1 MLNINI
7 STPATIMK
15 LLKKKYKQKRLYLNL
30 TQEGLASR
38 SGVSLGSLKRFETS
52 GNISFESLLK
62 LSLVLECL
70 DDFKDI
76 ANTAQEQINT
86 IEEIINHKDKK
97 IKKRGRIR

>member
-7 STPATIMK
+7 STPTTIMN
-15 LLKKKYKQKRLYLNL
+15 LLREKYKHKRLYLNL
-30 TQEGLASR
+30 TQDGLASR

-52 GNISFESLLK
+52 GNISLESLLK
-62 LSLVLECL
+62 LSLVLKCL

-76 ANTAQEQINT
+76 ANTAQDQINT